1 MERITENVCQRL
13 LEAVEGCDRALDGG
27 DAHDLMDAVDFAR
40 GSMTAARELILSLP
54 AGSMDYIKWLEAEL
68 DKRVPRWI
76 SVEERLPEDDSHY
89 LVWAHDNGA
98 EEVALYYGDGEWLT
112 DDLENITRVV
122 THWMPL
128 PEPPEEGDDEG

>member
-1 MERITENVCQRL
+1 MEKQTKTPEENKRGLALCKVDECFGEREDCPYAGDPALCVAKMCDDVLAYIQQ
-13 LEAVEGCDRALDGG
+13 LEQ
-27 DAHDLMDAVDFAR
+27 
-40 GSMTAARELILSLP
+40 
-54 AGSMDYIKWLEAEL
+54 
-68 DKRVPRWI
+68 RVPRWI